1 MGGGHSHG
9 HGSAT
14 AGAGQLNRLLVVL
27 GVTSAVLAVEVVGGL
42 LTGSLALLAD
52 AGHMLTDVAAIGLS
66 VLAIRFAAKAPT
78 PERTF
83 GYYRA
88 EILAAVVNSLL
99 LFAVAGWILVE
110 AWHRFAD
117 RPEVQG
123 GSMLAFALVAV
134 GANVVS
140 LLLLRSGASVSLNVR
155 AAYVEV
161 LGDLLGSLAVV
172 VAAVLV
178 AGTGWRQ
185 ADPVASVLVA
195 LMILPRTWSLLR
207 EAVDV
212 LLEATPKG
220 VDLAEVRRHI
230 LETEGVLDAHDLHVW
245 TITSGMPV
253 LSVHVVVADEMLAD
267 GGGGVVL
274 DRLGHCLAHHFD
286 VEHCTFQLEPAG
298 HADHELGAH

>member
-1 MGGGHSHG
+1 MGAGHSHSHG
-9 HGSAT
+9 HLT
-14 AGAGQLNRLLVVL
+14 AGGTQLGRLLAVL
-27 GVTSAVLAVEVVGGL
+27 GVTAGVMAVEIVGGL

-52 AGHMLTDVAAIGLS
+52 AGHMLTDVAGIGLS

-78 PERTF
+78 LERTF

-99 LFAVAGWILVE
+99 LLGVAILILGE
-110 AWHRFAD
+110 AWRRFAD
-117 RPEVQG
+117 QLEVEG
-123 GSMLAFALVAV
+123 GPMLAFALVAV
-134 GANVVS
+134 VANLGC
-140 LLLLRSGASVSLNVR
+140 LLLLRPGASTSLNVK
-155 AAYVEV
+155 AAYVDV
-161 LGDLLGSLAVV
+161 LGDLLGSAAVV
-172 VAAVLV
+172 IAALVV
-178 AGTGWRQ
+178 AGTGWEQ

-220 VDLAEVRRHI
+220 IDLREIRRHI

-253 LSVHVVVADEMLAD
+253 LSVHVVVTDEALAD
-267 GGGGVVL
+267 GGGGAVL